1 MPNQNNLQC
10 MFTQFLIIEI
20 SYAKKIVYEYASFC
34 KSRYANCN
42 LETGFGVYVYIYN
55 IFKVSVVVKDIS
67 VSGRIIAHFPEN
79 LTEAQK
85 QNDELAELGELA
97 KTPDANI
104 VKLPNVSA
112 SVPQLT
118 AAIAELQS
126 QGYNIPNFPA
136 SPTTDEEKE
145 IAAR

>member
-20 SYAKKIVYEYASFC
+20 WYAKNVYEYASFC

-79 LTEAQK
+79 LTEEQK

>member
-1 MPNQNNLQC
+1 M
-10 MFTQFLIIEI
+10 
-20 SYAKKIVYEYASFC
+20 
-34 KSRYANCN
+34 
-42 LETGFGVYVYIYN
+42 
-55 IFKVSVVVKDIS
+55 KDIS

-79 LTEAQK
+79 LTEEQK

>member
-1 MPNQNNLQC
+1 M
-10 MFTQFLIIEI
+10 
-20 SYAKKIVYEYASFC
+20 
-34 KSRYANCN
+34 
-42 LETGFGVYVYIYN
+42 ETGFGVYVYVSN

-79 LTEAQK
+79 LTEEQK

>member
-1 MPNQNNLQC
+1 MQKN
-10 MFTQFLIIEI
+10 
-20 SYAKKIVYEYASFC
+20 VYEYASFY
-34 KSRYANCN
+34 KPRYANCN
-42 LETGFGVYVYIYN
+42 LETGFGVYVYVYN

-79 LTEAQK
+79 LTAEQK

>member
-1 MPNQNNLQC
+1 MQKN
-10 MFTQFLIIEI
+10 
-20 SYAKKIVYEYASFC
+20 VYEYASFC
-34 KSRYANCN
+34 ESRYANCT

-79 LTEAQK
+79 LTEEQK
-85 QNDELAELGELA
+85 QGDELAELGELA

-112 SVPQLT
+112 SVPQLI

>member
-1 MPNQNNLQC
+1 MQKN
-10 MFTQFLIIEI
+10 
-20 SYAKKIVYEYASFC
+20 VYVYASFR

-42 LETGFGVYVYIYN
+42 LETGFSVYVYIYIYN

-79 LTEAQK
+79 LTAEQK

>member
-1 MPNQNNLQC
+1 MQ
-10 MFTQFLIIEI
+10 
-20 SYAKKIVYEYASFC
+20 KDVYVYASFC

-42 LETGFGVYVYIYN
+42 LETGFSAYVYIYIYN

-79 LTEAQK
+79 LTEEQK

-112 SVPQLT
+112 SVPQLI

>member
-1 MPNQNNLQC
+1 MQK
-10 MFTQFLIIEI
+10 MFTNTQVFVNQGTQTAIWKQVL
-20 SYAKKIVYEYASFC
+20 VFMFTF
-34 KSRYANCN
+34 N
-42 LETGFGVYVYIYN
+42 N